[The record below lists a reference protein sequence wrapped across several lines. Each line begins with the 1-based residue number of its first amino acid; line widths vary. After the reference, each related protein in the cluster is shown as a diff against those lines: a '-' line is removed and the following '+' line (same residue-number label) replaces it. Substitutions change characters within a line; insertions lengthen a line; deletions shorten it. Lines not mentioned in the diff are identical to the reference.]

1 MTCIRN
7 PLPWATSIALLLAGA
22 LACTAPPLG
31 DAPTLAIEHVSVVDV
46 DAGTVLGER
55 TVLIAGDSIL
65 DVQPATSVTIPE
77 RAVRIDGRGRY
88 LIPGL
93 WDMHVHAHRDA
104 RAPWHYPL
112 YLAHGV
118 TGVRDAGSFADS
130 AVYWRAQ
137 WRAESDAPRVWWGSP
152 PIDGAPKVLSFGEEV
167 TTPQGARAIARRF
180 HQLGFDFLKVYDHL
194 DSASHAALLDEARV
208 LSIPVEGHVPI
219 GLSPAAVVK
228 AGQRTIEHLTLI
240 LESCIPGTLRWVAA
254 DSTKDSMTL
263 LTDGRLAASL
273 DRYDIATCQS
283 LFAELAA
290 KNVWQVPTLVQM
302 RGAFYVSD
310 SAFANDSR
318 LSQIPAPLRD
328 DWETYRRETPV
339 AELQAGAAVFRRQ
352 LQLVGDMHRAGV
364 PLLAATDASDEPW
377 VFPGSSLHDELAL
390 FVEAG
395 LTPLEALRTATRN
408 PARYRGETRPLIARG
423 SRADLVLLSANPL
436 VNIDNVRRVESVIL
450 RGRLL
455 TTPRQP

>member
-1 MTCIRN
+1 MPRFRRYLSR
-7 PLPWATSIALLLAGA
+7 PVGIALVVAAA
-22 LACTAPPLG
+22 LACNSPDPADVPMI
-31 DAPTLAIEHVSVVDV
+31 AIEHVNVVDV
-46 DAGTVLGER
+46 DEGIVLEAR
-55 TVLIAGDSIL
+55 TVLIAGDRIVGVHAS
-65 DVQPATSVTIPE
+65 DSA
-77 RAVRIDGRGRY
+77 AVPGSASRVEGRGMF

-93 WDMHVHAHRDA
+93 WDMHVHAHRA
-104 RAPWHYPL
+104 GRAAWHYPL

-118 TGVRDAGSFADS
+118 TGIRDAGSFADS
-130 AVYWRAQ
+130 AMYWRAQ
-137 WRAESDAPRVWWGSP
+137 WRTDGDAPRVWWGSP

-167 TTPQGARAIARRF
+167 TTPDAARAAARRF
-180 HQLGFDFLKVYDHL
+180 HQLGFDFLKVYDRL
-194 DSASHAALLDEARV
+194 DSTSHAALLDEART
-208 LSIPVEGHVPI
+208 LGIPVEGHVPL

-263 LTDGRLAASL
+263 LADGRLASTL
-273 DRYDIATCQS
+273 GNYDEAACQA
-283 LFAELAA
+283 LFAQLAE

-302 RGAFYVSD
+302 RGAFLASD
-310 SAFANDSR
+310 DTFANDAR
-318 LSQIPAPLRD
+318 LSSIPSPVRNE
-328 DWETYRRETPV
+328 WEAYRRETPA
-339 AELQAGAAVFRRQ
+339 AEFKAGEAVFGRQ
-352 LQLVGDMHRAGV
+352 LKLVGDMHRAGV

-408 PARYRGETRPLIARG
+408 PARYRGEVRPLIADG
-423 SRADLVLLSANPL
+423 SPADLVLLSANPL
-436 VNIDNVRRVESVIL
+436 VNIEHVRRVESVIL

-455 TTPRQP
+455 TSARQP